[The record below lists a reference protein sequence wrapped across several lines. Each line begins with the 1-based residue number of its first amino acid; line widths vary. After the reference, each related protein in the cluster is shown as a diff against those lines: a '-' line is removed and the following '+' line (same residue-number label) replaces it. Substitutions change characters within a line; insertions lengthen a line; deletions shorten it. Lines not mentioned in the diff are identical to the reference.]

1 MQVVA
6 VEIFVVEHQEQVDQ
20 VVGELEMLVVLE
32 HLEQLTLAVVVVAEM
47 DQDQMEMEKVVVA
60 VL

>member
-20 VVGELEMLVVLE
+20 VVAELEMLVVLE
-32 HLEQLTLAVVVVAEM
+32 HLEQLTR
-47 DQDQMEMEKVVVA
+47 VVA
-60 VL
+60 VVEELVMVDQELL